1 MTTKDQA
8 ITGFAWSFIDN
19 LGNQAAQ
26 FVIGIILARL
36 LTPSDYGL
44 VGIITVF
51 IVILQA
57 FVDSGFGQ
65 ALIRKPDIKQSDY
78 STVFYFNLA
87 AGIVLYFLIFVTAPL
102 FDKFFNQTILSD
114 LIKVLGLTIII
125 NAVTIVQRNKLTK
138 EINFKLQTK
147 ISIVSNIVSGII
159 GIAMAYWN
167 FGVWSLVWRSMLN
180 NLFQTVLLWMFN
192 RWRPTYEFDKQSF
205 KEMFSF
211 GSKLLVSSLMDK
223 IYKNIY
229 YFVIAKYFTPADLG
243 LYTRAEQFQTLF
255 SQNLYSTIGRV
266 SYPVLASIQQNEER
280 LKDGYKKVLKITMF
294 ISAILMLG
302 MAAIAKP
309 LILVLLGTKWIGAV
323 EYLQLLCFV
332 GLFFPLH
339 ALNLNVLNV
348 KGRSDLFL
356 KLEVI
361 KKLLAVPVI
370 IIGIFLGIKEMIIA
384 MIINSI
390 VAYFLNSQYAGML
403 ISYPTFDQIKDV
415 MQSFLIALIVGIV
428 LFGLSLLIPVSKYLL
443 LTILLVTGTG
453 LIIAIGESTKAYEYL
468 ELKSILLNGLSSLK
482 KKI

>member
-26 FVIGIILARL
+26 FVIGIVLARL
-36 LTPSDYGL
+36 LTPSDYGI

-51 IVILQA
+51 IVILQT

-65 ALIRKPDIKQSDY
+65 ALIRKQDIKQSDY

-87 AGIVLYFLIFVTAPL
+87 AGIILYFLLFLCAPL
-102 FDKFFNQTILSD
+102 FSAFFEQTILSD
-114 LIKVLGLTIII
+114 LIKVLGLTLII
-125 NAVTIVQRNKLTK
+125 NALTTVQRNKLTK

-147 ISIVSNIVSGII
+147 ISIVSNIASGII
-159 GIAMAYWN
+159 GIIMAYLN
-167 FGVWSLVWRSMLN
+167 FGVWSLVWRSLLN
-180 NLFQTVLLWMFN
+180 NAFQTILLWVFN
-192 RWRPTYEFDKQSF
+192 KWRPTYEFDKISF

-211 GSKLLVSSLMDK
+211 GSRLLASSLIDK
-223 IYKNIY
+223 AYKNIY

-243 LYTRAEQFQTLF
+243 LYTRAEQFQSLF
-255 SQNLYSTIGRV
+255 SQNLNSTISRV
-266 SYPVLASIQQNEER
+266 SYPILAAMQDNEQR
-280 LKDGYKKVLKITMF
+280 LKDGYKKVLRLTMF

-309 LILVLLGTKWIGAV
+309 LILVLLGIKWIGAV
-323 EYLQLLCFV
+323 DYLQLLCFV

-370 IIGIFLGIKEMIIA
+370 LIGIFLGIEEMIIA

-390 VAYFLNSQYAGML
+390 VGYFLNSQYAGML

-415 MQSFLIALIVGIV
+415 TKSFLISFVIAAI
-428 LFGLSLLIPVSKYLL
+428 LFLLSLTVPV
-443 LTILLVTGTG
+443 THFILLPILLITG
-453 LIIAIGESTKAYEYL
+453 LTLIILIGESTKVYEYVEIKDIIFSRISFL
-468 ELKSILLNGLSSLK
+468 RKYI
-482 KKI
+482 